1 MFFLKQDSSWDKWMI
16 EFRCTHLVNNLPQY
30 LHFILIGFSRSD
42 EVI

>member
-1 MFFLKQDSSWDKWMI
+1 MLFLIQNSSWDKWII
-16 EFRCTHLVNNLPQY
+16 EFRFTHLVNNLPQY